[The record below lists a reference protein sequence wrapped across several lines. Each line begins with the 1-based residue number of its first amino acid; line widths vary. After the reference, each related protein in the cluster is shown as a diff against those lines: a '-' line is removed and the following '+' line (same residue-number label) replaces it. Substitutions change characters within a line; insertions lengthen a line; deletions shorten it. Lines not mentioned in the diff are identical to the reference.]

1 MTFKT
6 ILDRLISL
14 AENKISAKEI
24 VFLSGLLFLSLVGF
38 VFAGREYL
46 AEKFL
51 SDRILYKGQVTEG
64 VIGSLSAI
72 DPYSPQDR
80 LEKDLSKLLF
90 SGLAKKN
97 SNSEYIPDL
106 ASQIVQGDDKLSYK
120 VTLDGATTFHNGKK
134 ITAVDVIFSFNK
146 DKANKRDLERVEA
159 IAENDSTII
168 FRLDKPYPLFLQ
180 ELDFPIIPFE
190 YSPVIGVNLNGSG
203 PFKISNIL
211 KNNEDGSL
219 QEIQLTNFLDKQP
232 KPAYLQNYNIKF
244 FSTEEALSE
253 AWKKGELT
261 LVSDLRNSL
270 LSQLKDKN
278 SEISTTTMSSEF
290 VLFLNQTKNENLKST
305 TFRRYLSQNIS
316 RQQLVDQV
324 FGSLGSAINNLSAT
338 STTLVTA
345 DDLTKAGF
353 SLEEGKLFYKTK
365 SEKDDKST
373 TTKNQVFLRIS
384 TLATPELQS
393 TLVLLKQNL
402 ESLGIEVNTEI
413 ITQDKL
419 SEVLK
424 ERNFDVFLF
433 GFFVPSPGAYYNF
446 FHSSQVGYPKL
457 NLSGYANK
465 DVDEILEKM
474 KEQNQVNDQE
484 SLSKLFDI
492 LDQDM
497 PVIFLYRPYFTA
509 LHNKDLKII
518 LPTQINN
525 IRDRYQFVTDW
536 YTDTEKVFSIF
547 QNSALAKFIET
558 KI

>member
-90 SGLAKKN
+90 SGLAKKGT
-97 SNSEYIPDL
+97 NSEYVPDL
-106 ASQIVQGDDKLSYK
+106 ATQIVQGEDKLSYK
-120 VTLDGATTFHNGKK
+120 VTLNSEATFHNGKK
-134 ITAVDVIFSFNK
+134 ITSADVIFSFNK

-159 IAENDSTII
+159 IAENDSIII
-168 FRLDKPYPLFLQ
+168 FKLDKAYPLFLQ

-190 YSPVIGVNLNGSG
+190 YSPALNVNLNGSG
-203 PFKISNIL
+203 AFKISNIL
-211 KNNEDGSL
+211 KSEDGTL
-219 QEIQLTNFLDKQP
+219 QEIQLTNFLDKKT
-232 KPAYLQNYNIKF
+232 KPSYLQNYNIKF
-244 FSTEEALSE
+244 FSTEEALTE
-253 AWKKGELT
+253 AWKKGGLT

-305 TFRRYLSQNIS
+305 TLRRYLSQNIS

-324 FGSLGSAINNLSAT
+324 FGGLGISISSLSAT

-345 DDLTKAGF
+345 EDLNKAGF

-373 TTKNQVFLRIS
+373 TTKAQVSIKIS

-402 ESLGIEVNTEI
+402 ESLGIQVNTEI
-413 ITQDKL
+413 INQEKL
-419 SEVLK
+419 PEVLK

-433 GFFVPSPGAYYNF
+433 GFFVPSPSAYYNF

>member
-97 SNSEYIPDL
+97 ANSEYVPDL
-106 ASQIVQGDDKLSYK
+106 ASQIVQGEDKLSYK
-120 VTLDGATTFHNGKK
+120 VTLNSSATFHNGKK
-134 ITAVDVIFSFNK
+134 ITPVDVIFSFNK
-146 DKANKRDLERVEA
+146 DKTNKRDLERVEA

-190 YSPVIGVNLNGSG
+190 YSPVVSVNLNGSG

-211 KNNEDGSL
+211 KNEDGTL
-219 QEIQLTNFLDKQP
+219 QEIQLINFLDKKP

-244 FSTEEALSE
+244 FSTEEALTE

-290 VLFLNQTKNENLKST
+290 VLFLNQTKNENLKNT
-305 TFRRYLSQNIS
+305 TFRRYLSQNVS

-324 FGSLGSAINNLSAT
+324 FGGLGSAIGNLNAT

-345 DDLTKAGF
+345 EDLNKAGF
-353 SLEEGKLFYKTK
+353 SLEEGRLFYKAK

-373 TTKNQVFLRIS
+373 TTKIQVSLKIS

-402 ESLGIEVNTEI
+402 ESLGIQVNTEV

-433 GFFVPSPGAYYNF
+433 GFFVPSPSAYYNF

-484 SLSKLFDI
+484 LLDKLSDL

-497 PVIFLYRPYFTA
+497 PVIFLYRPYFTT
-509 LHNKDLKII
+509 LHNQNLKII

-547 QNSALAKFIET
+547 QNSPLAKFIET

>member
-24 VFLSGLLFLSLVGF
+24 VFLSSLFFLSLVGF

-106 ASQIVQGDDKLSYK
+106 ASQIVQGEDKLSYK
-120 VTLDGATTFHNGKK
+120 VTLNSAATFHNGKK
-134 ITAVDVIFSFNK
+134 ITPVDVIFSFNK
-146 DKANKRDLERVEA
+146 DKTNKRDLERVEA

-190 YSPVIGVNLNGSG
+190 YSPVLSVNLNGSG

-211 KNNEDGSL
+211 KNEDGSL
-219 QEIQLTNFLDKQP
+219 QEIQLTNFLDKKP
-232 KPAYLQNYNIKF
+232 KPAYLQNYSIKF
-244 FSTEEALSE
+244 FTNEEALTE

-305 TFRRYLSQNIS
+305 TFRRYISQNIS

-324 FGSLGSAINNLSAT
+324 FGGLGSAIGNLNST
-338 STTLVTA
+338 STILVTA
-345 DDLTKAGF
+345 DDLAKAGF

-373 TTKNQVFLRIS
+373 TTKVQVSIKIS

-402 ESLGIEVNTEI
+402 ESLGIQVNTEV

-433 GFFVPSPGAYYNF
+433 GFFVPSPSAYYNF

-465 DVDEILEKM
+465 DVDDILEKM
-474 KEQNQVNDQE
+474 KEQNQINDQE
-484 SLSKLFDI
+484 SLSKLFNV

-518 LPTQINN
+518 LPVQINN